1 MAPKIELDHSLYP
14 LPPMKISS
22 GGSRNKENEE
32 NEHVKP
38 EYFSDSK
45 ERKHPI
51 FRLFSERKSK
61 YNNDNEK
68 HHKLED
74 ERFQRRE
81 DPVIALLEARSMHRV
96 RFCEDEYSVISTKAE
111 TTEYPNSNLL
121 DPAESNGTSFNIK
134 TFMGRI
140 LYKPSVSE
148 NNKGDE
154 AIFAGEFSDE
164 EREGYEAIAW
174 ESRGLDRLN
183 LKPEIVH
190 TTSSVT
196 TEPFMP
202 SFVEDPLIRAKALK
216 MLETGQKAQHSH
228 YQYKYALKCYIKAH
242 RLLSDAKY
250 PDNHQVLVKAI
261 RFLNNAHHIL
271 NCLISSAKIVK
282 MGIKY
287 EESGDL
293 VKALK
298 MYTIAY
304 RIRRDQIS
312 ETHPS
317 LLALLNI
324 LGSIQIKR
332 GELQEAMRVFELAL
346 KDSNAINS
354 TDCNCAIPS
363 NLLARAITLR
373 EMGVIQ
379 DKWNNTESALKLY
392 HRSLNCISEWH
403 QQTAAQIPTSEDFHI
418 ETPSTDMV
426 INLDLS
432 SQLLENLYLAKSFPL
447 KVNCMQENGF
457 EILVNDS
464 QQELH
469 LSGHTGMAEHYN
481 SFFSKKNSLRAEKS
495 SSKPNFS
502 DSCVDVEVSL
512 TLHQIAQTYK
522 RQGEYGKA
530 IDAYKASLRGMKKS
544 LGELH
549 PNVAAVLGNLGNL
562 QKELGD
568 LDGAYYTYQE
578 VLGIE
583 SSLLGVS
590 HPEVAISLHNVAT
603 IEAYRGNYET
613 SIAIYKKVLSLQRKL
628 FGGDTIAVAN
638 TSASMGDVH
647 ERLGRLPKAVECYEE
662 SLRAK
667 IAVLGRHNI
676 EIARLFHKLG
686 KIAFAQQD
694 YHLADSYTSRAV
706 LIYRL
711 NEVSDDHEWI
721 IACERDLGDIDGAI
735 ALGNGKYFQ
744 C

>member
-1 MAPKIELDHSLYP
+1 
-14 LPPMKISS
+14 
-22 GGSRNKENEE
+22 
-32 NEHVKP
+32 
-38 EYFSDSK
+38 
-45 ERKHPI
+45 
-51 FRLFSERKSK
+51 
-61 YNNDNEK
+61 
-68 HHKLED
+68 
-74 ERFQRRE
+74 
-81 DPVIALLEARSMHRV
+81 
-96 RFCEDEYSVISTKAE
+96 
-111 TTEYPNSNLL
+111 
-121 DPAESNGTSFNIK
+121 
-134 TFMGRI
+134 
-140 LYKPSVSE
+140 
-148 NNKGDE
+148 
-154 AIFAGEFSDE
+154 
-164 EREGYEAIAW
+164 
-174 ESRGLDRLN
+174 
-183 LKPEIVH
+183 
-190 TTSSVT
+190 
-196 TEPFMP
+196 
-202 SFVEDPLIRAKALK
+202 
-216 MLETGQKAQHSH
+216 
-228 YQYKYALKCYIKAH
+228 
-242 RLLSDAKY
+242 
-250 PDNHQVLVKAI
+250 
-261 RFLNNAHHIL
+261 
-271 NCLISSAKIVK
+271 

-287 EESGDL
+287 EDSGDL

-332 GELQEAMRVFELAL
+332 GELQEAMRVYELAL
-346 KDSNAINS
+346 KDSNAVNRK
-354 TDCNCAIPS
+354 DCTCAIPS

-379 DKWNNTESALKLY
+379 DKWNNTENALKLY
-392 HRSLNCISEWH
+392 HQSLNCISQWR
-403 QQTAAQIPTSEDFHI
+403 QQTGAQILTSEAFRV
-418 ETPSTDMV
+418 ETPSTDNV
-426 INLDLS
+426 INLEFS
-432 SQLLENLYLAKSFPL
+432 SRFLENLYLAKSFPL
-447 KVNCMQENGF
+447 NVNCIQENGF
-457 EILVNDS
+457 EILVDDS

-469 LSGHTGMAEHYN
+469 LSGHTGIAEYYN

-495 SSKPNFS
+495 SKPIFS
-502 DSCVDVEVSL
+502 DSCMDVEVSL

-522 RQGEYGKA
+522 RQGEYGKS

-568 LDGAYYTYQE
+568 FDGAYYTYQE

-583 SSLLGVS
+583 TSLLGVS

-628 FGGDTIAVAN
+628 FGGNTIAVAT

-647 ERLGRLPKAVECYEE
+647 ERLGHLPKAVECYEE

-667 IAVLGRHNI
+667 TAVLGRHNI

-686 KIAFAQQD
+686 KIAFARQD
-694 YHLADSYTSRAV
+694 YNLANSYTSRAV

-711 NEVSDDHEWI
+711 NKIPDDHEWI

-735 ALGNGKYFQ
+735 ALGNGKSFQ